1 MDDIIAIVALVLLLL
16 LLFGFFGEVV
26 GVIYF
31 EVVD

>member
-16 LLFGFFGEVV
+16 LFSFFGEVV

-31 EVVD
+31 EVVE